1 MRCHRG
7 ANTRKVRLPNRT
19 LPRRRNPRGVVARN
33 IAQIPPIAS
42 NFVGASDNFTAMS
55 MTVTGTDDDR
65 DEITAA
71 A

>member
-1 MRCHRG
+1 M
-7 ANTRKVRLPNRT
+7 
-19 LPRRRNPRGVVARN
+19 ARN

-42 NFVGASDNFTAMS
+42 NFVGAPDNFTAMS